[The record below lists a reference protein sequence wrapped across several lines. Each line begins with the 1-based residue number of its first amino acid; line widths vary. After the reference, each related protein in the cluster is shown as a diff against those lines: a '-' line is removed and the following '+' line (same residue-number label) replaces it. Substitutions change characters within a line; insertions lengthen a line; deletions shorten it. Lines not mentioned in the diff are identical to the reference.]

1 MHFEGRPV
9 AHFEFPIWKE
19 CKWIAICWISLRRIS
34 FKEEIRSLWHFHMRT
49 VLSVS
54 LCLLLYE
61 SMAISTRT
69 KRATSNNVPWHGSVE
84 LQRIFQAG
92 NRRALDIETFTKQ
105 AAVKQNEQNALL
117 ASSRSVLSP
126 MAAMAVESNRFSPP
140 DIVVELK
147 PDRAQDFVTKI
158 NGDHVLT
165 DRNTLLGNEIVAS
178 NFPMRDVPPP
188 APPPTRVLPALPPA
202 MPPPSMILPRL
213 LQPPRLGS
221 GGIGVVETPWTVDE
235 EATRIYARNL
245 GRFEEPRS
253 VRDKLPMR
261 GESNSLDPYENWH

>member
-1 MHFEGRPV
+1 
-9 AHFEFPIWKE
+9 
-19 CKWIAICWISLRRIS
+19 
-34 FKEEIRSLWHFHMRT
+34 MRT

-69 KRATSNNVPWHGSVE
+69 KRATSNNVPWHVE